1 MNVGQVISRTFG
13 VIKERFGLLLGVY
26 GVFFAVQLGL
36 FAVLGIGMGASVMGG
51 LSQGSMSTLGGG
63 MIAVIVVV
71 YLAYFLVF
79 FAQFAAMSAAASPLQ
94 RIGFG
99 EAVNAGLRSAP
110 TLFGVFILFMIGY
123 FAFAIAFGIVA
134 GLLSMAGSAGAAIA
148 AILVFFAAMYLMC
161 RISLVNAIAAV
172 DRIGNPITVL
182 ARSWTITKGQVLPIF
197 AVLLLFGLAAMLL
210 MGILFAPFYASLTAS
225 MTSGQAPNF
234 ASFGVFSIAMMIVS
248 VVIVIAFAALFS
260 VIHGEISD
268 GSGEKMSEVF
278 A

>member
-1 MNVGQVISRTFG
+1 MNIGQVVSRTFG

-36 FAVLGIGMGASVMGG
+36 LVVLGLGIGASVMGG
-51 LSQGSMSTLGGG
+51 LAQGNVSAMSGG
-63 MIAVIVVV
+63 MIAVIAAV
-71 YLAYFLVF
+71 YLAYFLIF

-134 GLLSMAGSAGAAIA
+134 GLLSMAGNAGAAIA
-148 AILVFFAAMYLMC
+148 AILVFLAAAYLMC

-182 ARSWTITKGQVLPIF
+182 ARSWAITKGKVLPIF
-197 AVLLLFGLAAMLL
+197 AVLFIFGLAAMLL
-210 MGILFAPFYASLTAS
+210 MGILFAPFYASLTSS

-234 ASFGVFSIAMMIVS
+234 GSFGIFSIAMMIVG